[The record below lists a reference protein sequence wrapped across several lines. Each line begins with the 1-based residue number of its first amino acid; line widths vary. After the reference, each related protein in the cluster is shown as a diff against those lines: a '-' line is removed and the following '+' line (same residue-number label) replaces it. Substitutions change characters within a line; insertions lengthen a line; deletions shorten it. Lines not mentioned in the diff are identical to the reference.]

1 MLRSPQANSTLSTHH
16 QLPEGIDLY
25 GTAILIQMAQKMLQ
39 ENEATSRIQA
49 RKIYRSQSGKNNKIT
64 GSINREKVSTEE
76 ILSRKISS
84 PHPYQLSSQE
94 LKQEIDKQKANG
106 DLIQNI
112 DFSNNDL
119 SGFNFNNLRFSNCNF
134 YNCKMPSMS
143 FVSIDNDC
151 NLENSDWSFTTQ
163 NFVRFGSDKSRVK
176 AVELTSLTSG
186 HQLHHHNISTF
197 DDFGEINAVRIEL
210 DKKTHEET
218 TKLIEEISDNKQ
230 DRQPLLNV
238 KSANFK
244 GVNFQSFVVY
254 DGDFAGS
261 DFSGAKFRI
270 NQGNR
275 GSQTSFILQ
284 NAQNI
289 DLRETSFEFFDNQ
302 GVKISESKGSKP
314 MSFFSIK
321 ENQKGLY
328 ASSGLV
334 SQEYRDLIGSDKTII
349 VRVNA
354 DSDKIPKG
362 LLYQSISDKVKTS
375 SQMDEE
381 KISEVEKIAVQI
393 GNNFLDRF
401 NFKFISDKD
410 LQDKEA
416 DFTFHINVVDGIGSA
431 IADNTEVFTL
441 GAKESF
447 VALDQIEFR
456 DDFEKIL
463 AHEMGHVFLFQH
475 PMGNIDLRVP
485 ALMSYAIPFAK
496 TDEITE
502 QSQGNILP
510 IMNFTPTELK
520 LLESHMKEL
529 GREPKIDKDLE
540 IKIDGKTRGVY
551 SSYNPDKNFANLLDI
566 SAINFDDDMNL
577 VIMDAKNALSFCQT
591 KCNYAIGLDDDKAV
605 MMISKKTGIV
615 HAMAILSGENPK
627 LKISDQLVVDIDN
640 LYKKNG
646 HSIIDKD
653 SKGDLIVQ
661 KFLENKEIDSQLL
674 LSKTSNKSHS
684 LESTKKESE
693 SLFYGGV
700 LSGIVALSALAIKAK
715 QTISKSVNQSSKSE
729 KSEHN
734 L

>member
-1 MLRSPQANSTLSTHH
+1 MSQTLS
-16 QLPEGIDLY
+16 QN
-25 GTAILIQMAQKMLQ
+25 Q
-39 ENEATSRIQA
+39 ERQA
-49 RKIYRSQSGKNNKIT
+49 RQNRLIYRSRDGKDNKIT
-64 GSINREKVSTEE
+64 GAINREKVSTEE

-94 LKQEIDKQKANG
+94 LKQEIDKQKANN

-134 YNCKMPSMS
+134 SNCKMPSMS

-163 NFVRFGSDKSRVK
+163 NFVRFGSDKSRDK
-176 AVELTSLTSG
+176 AVELTSLSSG

-210 DKKTHEET
+210 DKKTHDET
-218 TKLIEEISDNKQ
+218 KKLIEEISFNKL
-230 DRQPLLNV
+230 DKQPLLNV

-261 DFSGAKFRI
+261 DFSDAKFRI

-289 DLRETSFEFFDNQ
+289 DLHDSSFEFFDNQ

-314 MSFFSIK
+314 MTFSLID

-328 ASSGLV
+328 ASSGVV
-334 SQEYRDLIGSDKTII
+334 SQEYRDLIGDAKKII
-349 VRVNA
+349 IKVNA
-354 DSDKIPKG
+354 DIDKIPQG
-362 LLYQSISDKVKTS
+362 LRYQSISDKVKTS
-375 SQMDEE
+375 PLMDKE
-381 KISEVEKIAVQI
+381 KISEVEKIAIEI
-393 GNNFLDRF
+393 GNNFLGRF
-401 NFKFISDKD
+401 NFEFVSDKD
-410 LQDKEA
+410 LQGKEA
-416 DFTFHINVVDGIGSA
+416 DFTFNINVVDGIGSA

-447 VALDQIEFR
+447 VALDQIELR
-456 DDFEKIL
+456 QDLKKTL

-540 IKIDGKTRGVY
+540 IKIDKKTRGVY
-551 SSYNPDKNFANLLDI
+551 SSYNPDKNFANLVDI
-566 SAINFDDDMNL
+566 SAINFDDEMNL
-577 VIMDAKNALSFCQT
+577 VIMDAKNALAFCQT
-591 KCNYAIGLDDDKAV
+591 KCDYAIGLDEDKAV

-627 LKISDQLVVDIDN
+627 LKISDEIVLDIND

-653 SKGDLIVQ
+653 SKGDLVVQ
-661 KFLENKEIDSQLL
+661 KFFENKKIDSQLL

-693 SLFYGGV
+693 SLFYGGI

-715 QTISKSVNQSSKSE
+715 QTISKSTSQSE
-729 KSEHN
+729 KSEKDEHY

>member
-1 MLRSPQANSTLSTHH
+1 MRANFAHLSNPSNFKQPEINQTALLLSVLMSQTLS
-16 QLPEGIDLY
+16 QN
-25 GTAILIQMAQKMLQ
+25 Q
-39 ENEATSRIQA
+39 ERQA
-49 RKIYRSQSGKNNKIT
+49 RQNRLIYRSRDGKDNKIT
-64 GSINREKVSTEE
+64 GAINREKVSREE
-76 ILSRKISS
+76 ILKRKIQTSQPKKSS
-84 PHPYQLSSQE
+84 LEE
-94 LKQEIDKQKANG
+94 LKQEIEKQKTNN

-134 YNCKMPSMS
+134 SNCKMPSMS

-163 NFVRFGSDKSRVK
+163 NFVRFGSDKSRDK
-176 AVELTSLTSG
+176 AVELTSLSSG

-210 DKKTHEET
+210 DKKTHDET

-254 DGDFAGS
+254 DVDFAGS

-289 DLRETSFEFFDNQ
+289 DLHDSSFEFFDNQ

-314 MSFFSIK
+314 MSFFSIE

-334 SQEYRDLIGSDKTII
+334 SQEYRDLIGDAKKII
-349 VRVNA
+349 VKVNA
-354 DSDKIPKG
+354 DSDKIPQG
-362 LLYQSISDKVKTS
+362 LRYQSISDKVITS
-375 SQMDEE
+375 PLMDKE
-381 KISEVEKIAVQI
+381 KISEVEKIAIEI
-393 GNNFLDRF
+393 GNNFLGRF
-401 NFKFISDKD
+401 NFEFVSDKD
-410 LQDKEA
+410 LQGKEA
-416 DFTFHINVVDGIGSA
+416 DFTFNINVVDGIGSA

-447 VALDQIEFR
+447 VALDQIELR
-456 DDFEKIL
+456 QDLKKTL

-540 IKIDGKTRGVY
+540 IKIDKKTRGVY
-551 SSYNPDKNFANLLDI
+551 SSYNPDKNFANLVDI
-566 SAINFDDDMNL
+566 SAINFDDEMNL
-577 VIMDAKNALSFCQT
+577 VIMDAKNALAFCQT
-591 KCNYAIGLDDDKAV
+591 KCDYAIGLDEDKAV

-627 LKISDQLVVDIDN
+627 LKISDEIVLDIND

-693 SLFYGGV
+693 SLFYGGI

-715 QTISKSVNQSSKSE
+715 QTISKSTSQSE
-729 KSEHN
+729 KSEKDEHY

>member
-1 MLRSPQANSTLSTHH
+1 VRANFAHLSNPSNFKQPEINQTALLLSVLMSQTLS
-16 QLPEGIDLY
+16 QN
-25 GTAILIQMAQKMLQ
+25 Q
-39 ENEATSRIQA
+39 ERQA
-49 RKIYRSQSGKNNKIT
+49 RQNRLIYRSRYGKNNKIT
-64 GSINREKVSTEE
+64 GSINREKVSKEE
-76 ILSRKISS
+76 ILSRKILS

-134 YNCKMPSMS
+134 SNCKMPSMS

-151 NLENSDWSFTTQ
+151 ILENSDWSFTTQ
-163 NFVRFGSDKSRVK
+163 NFVRFGNDKSRDK
-176 AVELTSLTSG
+176 AVELTSLMAG
-186 HQLHHHNISTF
+186 HQLHRNNISTF

-210 DKKTHEET
+210 DKKTHDET
-218 TKLIEEISDNKQ
+218 TKLIEEISDNKE

-238 KSANFK
+238 RSANFK
-244 GVNFQSFVVY
+244 GVNFQTFVVY

-261 DFSGAKFRI
+261 DFSDAKFRI

-289 DLRETSFEFFDNQ
+289 DLHDSSFEFFDNQ

-314 MSFFSIK
+314 MTFSLID

-328 ASSGLV
+328 ASSGVV
-334 SQEYRDLIGSDKTII
+334 SQEYRDLIGDAKKII
-349 VRVNA
+349 IKVNA
-354 DSDKIPKG
+354 DIDKIPQG
-362 LLYQSISDKVKTS
+362 LRYQSISDKVRTS
-375 SQMDEE
+375 PLMDKE
-381 KISEVEKIAVQI
+381 KISEVEKIAIEI
-393 GNNFLDRF
+393 GNNFLGRF
-401 NFKFISDKD
+401 NFEFVSDKD
-410 LQDKEA
+410 LQGKEA
-416 DFTFHINVVDGIGSA
+416 DFIFHINVVDGIGSA

-456 DDFEKIL
+456 DDFEKTL

-475 PMGNIDLRVP
+475 PMGNADLKVP
-485 ALMSYAIPFAK
+485 ALMSYAIPFVK
-496 TDEITE
+496 TEEIKE

-510 IMNFTPTELK
+510 IMNFTPIELK

-540 IKIDGKTRGVY
+540 IKIDKKTRGVY
-551 SSYNPDKNFANLLDI
+551 SSYNPDKNFANLVDI
-566 SAINFDDDMNL
+566 SAMNFDDEMNL
-577 VIMDAKNALSFCQT
+577 VIMDAKNALAFCQT
-591 KCNYAIGLDDDKAV
+591 KCDYAIGLDEDKAV
-605 MMISKKTGIV
+605 MMISKKTGII

-627 LKISDQLVVDIDN
+627 LKISDEIVVDLND

-661 KFLENKEIDSQLL
+661 EFLENKKIDSRLL
-674 LSKTSNKSHS
+674 PSKASNQYLS
-684 LESTKKESE
+684 LESAKKEDQSI
-693 SLFYGGV
+693 FYG
-700 LSGIVALSALAIKAK
+700 LAISGIVALSALAIKTK
-715 QTISKSVNQSSKSE
+715 QTISKSTSQSE
-729 KSEHN
+729 KSGKDEHY